1 MVGQNWPVG
10 CSLPASGLENLV
22 KGSQLGRFCCSIG
35 CQGARTIKSVSVNPR
50 APREESLIISVLSH
64 SVNKAP
70 LFF

>member
-10 CSLPASGLENLV
+10 RSLPASGLETSV
-22 KGSQLGRFCCSIG
+22 QGSQLGRFCFSIS

-64 SVNKAP
+64 SVNEAPP
-70 LFF
+70 LF